1 MFSYRL
7 KNTMKNKIP
16 TILLVGAGRFGKKH
30 LETLQILEKKKK
42 LSIAGVVVDTTKTQK
57 EIEREYHIPVWTKFT
72 DELLASVDAADI
84 VTPPETHFEIAMK
97 CLPFVD
103 VMIEKPMTMT
113 AAEAKKLAIFAQKHK
128 RVLMVGHIFRF
139 HPVVK
144 RLKSLIASLKKEAA
158 LIRGSFINPKNSDN
172 GRPVAMEFPHLFD
185 IIDFIFNLIP
195 TVISAKTFKRVDT
208 VNIKYPQSKH
218 AIFKLGWEGDK
229 KIRTIDFLFSK
240 KEIKCDLVQNII
252 QINDLKSGA
261 TKTINCSSKNSPLEE
276 EISAFLDVLKGKK
289 VDYPNAQIGTRMV
302 QIAEKAGL
310 AKNQSQNTKKPKV
323 AIIGGGI
330 FGVNCAIE
338 LSKFYDVTIFE
349 RNTDIMLEASFVN
362 QYRHH
367 WGYHYPR
374 SDKTVQDI
382 RNAIND
388 FEKLYNGAIVRE
400 FPTYYAVAKSGS
412 KTSAEEF
419 IKFCHKHKLPF
430 TLEYPDE
437 NFLNREKISLS
448 LKTFE
453 PIYNYDLL
461 KKIVYSYVKKS
472 PDLKIKFNTEI
483 MGGKIDKNGTKSL
496 VIMDSNDNKHAE
508 IFDYVI
514 NTTYANYN
522 KFSKWFGFPIK
533 PVRIDLVE
541 ALIVKLPLPK
551 ISLAVMDGPFTN
563 LVPTSKNNIFTLVHI
578 KESILERYV
587 PKSGIPRAKKRSKTM
602 VKETLQKSKE
612 WFPILEKAE
621 VVDVRYVLRAV
632 NANREYD
639 DARPSDVA
647 YHGFGCWSILG
658 GKIVNCVST
667 AKEIAIEIKKRLS

>member
-1 MFSYRL
+1 
-7 KNTMKNKIP
+7 MKNKIP
-16 TILLVGAGRFGKKH
+16 TILLIGAGRFGKKH
-30 LETLQILEKKKK
+30 LETLETLEKKKK
-42 LSIAGVVVDTTKTQK
+42 LSIAGIVVATTKTQK
-57 EIEREYHIPVWTKFT
+57 EIKRQYHIPVWTKLT

-113 AAEAKKLAIFAQKHK
+113 TAEAKKLAIFAQKHK
-128 RVLMVGHIFRF
+128 RILMAGHIFRF

-144 RLKSLIASLKKEAA
+144 RLRSLLAPLKKEAVT
-158 LIRGSFINPKNSDN
+158 INGSFINPKNNDIGLS
-172 GRPVAMEFPHLFD
+172 VIMEIPHLFD
-185 IIDFIFNLIP
+185 IVDYIFNLVP
-195 TVISAKTFKRVDT
+195 TVISSKILKRTVTVD
-208 VNIKYPQSKH
+208 IKYPQSKH
-218 AIFKLGWEGDK
+218 AIFKLGWAGDE
-229 KIRTIDFLFSK
+229 KIRMIDFLFSK
-240 KEIKCDLVQNII
+240 KEIRCDLIRNLI

-261 TKTINCSSKNSPLEE
+261 TKIINCSSKNSPLEE
-276 EISAFLDVLKGKK
+276 EISTFLEVLKGKK
-289 VDYPNAQIGTRMV
+289 VDYPNAQTGTRLV

-310 AKNQSQNTKKPKV
+310 TKNQSQNTKKPKV
-323 AIIGGGI
+323 AIIGAGI

-338 LSKFYDVTIFE
+338 LSKFCDVTVFE
-349 RNTDIMLEASFVN
+349 RNNDIMLEASFVN

-382 RNAIND
+382 RNAID
-388 FEKLYNGAIVRE
+388 EFEELYNDAIVRE
-400 FPTYYAVAKSGS
+400 FPTYYSVAKSGS

-419 IKFCHKHKLPF
+419 IKFCRKHKLPF

-437 NFLNREKISLS
+437 NFLNRKKISLS

-461 KKIVYSYVKKS
+461 KKKIYSYIKKS
-472 PDLKIKFNTEI
+472 TGLKIKFNNEAVN
-483 MGGKIDKNGTKSL
+483 GKIGKDGTKSL
-496 VIMDSNDNKHAE
+496 IVADSNGNKHTE

-522 KFSKWFGFPIK
+522 KFPKWFEFPIK

-563 LVPTSKNNIFTLVHI
+563 LVPTSKDNIFTLVHI

-587 PKSGIPRAKKRSKTM
+587 PISGIPHTKKRSKTM

-632 NANREYD
+632 NANREHD
-639 DARPSDVA
+639 DARPSDVT

-667 AKEIAIEIKKRLS
+667 AKKIATEIKK